1 MIPIIQVCNIL
12 IFLRPAKKILKLKK
26 QDIDFFENGM
36 KLPLIEQFY
45 TIQGEGYHVG
55 KAAYFIRI
63 GGCDIGCSW
72 CDTKFSWSPGNGELT
87 TIEDI
92 LQHILQTNADSVVV
106 TGGEPS
112 LYNLDPF
119 CKMLK
124 EHKIRT
130 FIETSGAY
138 ILRGDWD
145 WICLSPKKQ
154 NPPHITIFNRANE
167 LKVIIS
173 KPEDFIW
180 AEENAAKVHA
190 HCKLYLQ
197 AEWGQFQSIIHQ
209 VVEYAK
215 NNPKW
220 QVSIQAHKFMHIP

>member
-1 MIPIIQVCNIL
+1 L
-12 IFLRPAKKILKLKK
+12 IKKLKK
-26 QDIDFFENGM
+26 KEQQPFEDGL

-72 CDTKFSWSPGNGELT
+72 CDTKFSWKFGVSEPVD
-87 TIEDI
+87 IEEI
-92 LQHILQTNADSVVV
+92 VSNVVNAKANSVVV

-112 LYNLDPF
+112 LYNLAPL
-119 CKMLK
+119 CEELRKK
-124 EHKIRT
+124 SIQT

-138 ILRGDWD
+138 QLKGSWD

-154 NPPHITIFNRANE
+154 NPPHSSIFEKADE

-173 KPEDFIW
+173 KPEDFDW
-180 AEENAAKVHA
+180 AEENALKVSKN
-190 HCKLYLQ
+190 CKLFLQ
-197 AEWGQFQSIIHQ
+197 PEWSKYELIIKD
-209 VVEYAK
+209 VVEYIKA
-215 NNPKW
+215 NPKW
-220 QVSIQAHKFMHIP
+220 LISLQAHKFMHIP